1 MNRIFFPC
9 LCIVLLAVTSC
20 TKPGTGGKATLSVH
34 VFMDDCKVPD
44 GVTVSPNHTVV
55 PEATVY
61 IEYGGTVVNTDVKSY
76 DDFQLA
82 DFGGKTVFDGL
93 RRGDY
98 YLYAVSAD
106 GVETGGTH
114 FEIKNRIG
122 EREVVI
128 CTGAFE

>member
-1 MNRIFFPC
+1 M
-9 LCIVLLAVTSC
+9 VSC

-34 VFMDDCKVPD
+34 VFSGICD
-44 GVTVSPNHTVV
+44 GSNRTVV
-55 PEATVY
+55 PSAIVY
-61 IEYGGTVVNTDVKSY
+61 IKYGGMAVDVDIESY
-76 DDFQLA
+76 NDFKVA

-98 YLYAVSAD
+98 YLYGVSEN

-128 CTGAFE
+128 CTGSFE